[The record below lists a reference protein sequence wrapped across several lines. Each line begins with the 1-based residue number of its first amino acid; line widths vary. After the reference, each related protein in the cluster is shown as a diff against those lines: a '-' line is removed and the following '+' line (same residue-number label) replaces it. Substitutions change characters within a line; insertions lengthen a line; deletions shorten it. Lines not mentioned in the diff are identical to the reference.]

1 MDEKLRR
8 LLQEDMEKEAD
19 KLMEEVNQDPS
30 LANVK
35 APEEI
40 YDKLSAQIREYEA
53 NKVTNATNEL
63 SEEDKELIRLG
74 KIYKK
79 RRKWNKV
86 LVLAAAMVLALALG
100 VTSIG
105 GPKRVFE
112 EVKWILGGKEHT
124 NIDTDDERI
133 EEPDAVSEV
142 EAYEKIEE
150 EFGFYPVRLFYLPDG
165 MKFAEMIVGDDLQRI
180 QLLYE
185 KQEKVGLYYY
195 IHTNYR
201 LASIGTEM
209 DDELIEEYI
218 IERDN
223 VNITVEQYKV
233 SENNECRWRASFV
246 YGKNKYFI
254 EIIDLGE
261 EEVIKIVENLYFS

>member
-53 NKVTNATNEL
+53 NKTKEL

-112 EVKWILGGKEHT
+112 EVRWLLGGEEHT

-133 EEPDAVSEV
+133 EEPDDISE
-142 EAYEKIEE
+142 EQAYQQIEE
-150 EFGFYPVRLFYLPDG
+150 EFGFCPVSFDYLPDG
-165 MKFAEMIVGDDLQRI
+165 MEFAEMIMGEEIQRI
-180 QLLYE
+180 HLVYE
-185 KQEKVGLYYY
+185 KQERVGLHYY
-195 IHTNYR
+195 IHTNYK
-201 LASIGTEM
+201 LSSMGTE
-209 DDELIEEYI
+209 IEEEASEKYVI
-218 IERDN
+218 QKDN
-223 VNITVEQYKV
+223 VSITVKKYEV
-233 SENNECRWRASFV
+233 SENNESRWRLDFV
-246 YGKNKYFI
+246 YRENQYFI
-254 EIIDLGE
+254 EIVDLKE
-261 EEVIKIVENLYFS
+261 KEVKKIVENLYFS